1 MCRFMRGINCRNESL
16 KKFKSDIQELVIE
29 MDSLDY
35 PSMKMI
41 NKFAEI
47 YRMMADY
54 EIAELS

>member
-1 MCRFMRGINCRNESL
+1 MRGINCRNESL